1 MKPDSFTGLPDSIAA
16 TRAFDRVS
24 SDFDDFDVIHSEA
37 RRRLL
42 ERLTIV
48 RQLPQVIVDLGSA
61 TGKGALALAQRY
73 PDSRVIAVD
82 RSIKMLE
89 HVSQRRRVV
98 KHIYPMMADAQSLP
112 ITSQSVDLIFANL
125 VLPWCP
131 VETVLT
137 EVARVLVN
145 GGLLVFTTLGPDT
158 LQEIRRAWRNVD
170 GEIHV
175 HGFMDMHDIGDLIL
189 RAGLVEPVVDV
200 DRLQV
205 THEDVTSLVHD
216 LRACGATNVAVGRR
230 AGLTSPGRWKHF
242 ESELLCKGQKRIST
256 TVELIFGQAWGSG
269 KSPERGLA
277 DGAVHIP
284 VNELTRTLR
293 GR

>member
-61 TGKGALALAQRY
+61 TGNGSLALAQHY
-73 PDSRVIAVD
+73 PDSQVIAAD

-112 ITSQSVDLIFANL
+112 IASQSVDLIFANL
-125 VLPWCP
+125 VLPWCS
-131 VETVLT
+131 VEAVLT
-137 EVARVLVN
+137 EAARVLVN

-158 LQEIRRAWRNVD
+158 LQEVRRAWRNVD
-170 GEIHV
+170 EEIHV
-175 HGFMDMHDIGDLIL
+175 HGFMDMHDIGDLIF

-205 THEDVTSLVHD
+205 THGDVKSLVND

-230 AGLTSPGRWKHF
+230 AGLTPPSRWKHF

-269 KSPERGLA
+269 KPPERGLA
-277 DGAVHIP
+277 DGTVHIP

-293 GR
+293 ER